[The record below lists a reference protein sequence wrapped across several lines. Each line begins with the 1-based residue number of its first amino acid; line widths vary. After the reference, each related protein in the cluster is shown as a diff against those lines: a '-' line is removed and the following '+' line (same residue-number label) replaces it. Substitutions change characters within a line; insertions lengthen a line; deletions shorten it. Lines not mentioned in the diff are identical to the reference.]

1 MYEHPV
7 SWGAVNVP
15 VPHVHLAL
23 DAQNSQFLDHSQ
35 KVKAVGAFESYRLML
50 CAPALWNGP
59 SDRTF
64 LRPHNSLKKL
74 QQQPC
79 GGYLD
84 GSL

>member
-7 SWGAVNVP
+7 SCAP
-15 VPHVHLAL
+15 VKIPIPHVHLAL
-23 DAQNSQFLDHSQ
+23 DAQNSQFLDYSQ
-35 KVKAVGAFESYRLML
+35 KAKAVGAFESYRLML
-50 CAPALWNGP
+50 CAPALWNGS

-64 LRPHNSLKKL
+64 LRPHNSLKK
-74 QQQPC
+74 QQLQPC